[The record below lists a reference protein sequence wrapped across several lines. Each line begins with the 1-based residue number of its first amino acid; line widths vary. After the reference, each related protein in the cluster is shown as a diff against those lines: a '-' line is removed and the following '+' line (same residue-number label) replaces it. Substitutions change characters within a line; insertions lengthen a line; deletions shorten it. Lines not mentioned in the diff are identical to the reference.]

1 MLILDGKQCGMNR
14 ETCYSQNSIDHLL
27 IIGGSVVGVLV
38 LCCFVGMFYCI
49 RSSHIQQREIQ
60 KTKNHLPFPQEEL
73 SYINPSF
80 IPTQTPP
87 SNSIPMVLLS
97 PRNLN
102 SSQSNN
108 STSSPSQESST
119 NHSHEYNQAL
129 KYLSTSDQLIQ
140 KLKINTPNSTTS

>member
-1 MLILDGKQCGMNR
+1 LILDDQQCGMNR
-14 ETCYSQNSIDHLL
+14 GTCYSQNSMDRLL
-27 IIGGSVVGVLV
+27 IIGGSVVGVLM

-60 KTKNHLPFPQEEL
+60 KTKNHLSFQQENL

-97 PRNLN
+97 PRN
-102 SSQSNN
+102 SISQSNN
-108 STSSPSQESST
+108 STSSLSQESST
-119 NHSHEYNQAL
+119 NHSPEYNQAL

-140 KLKINTPNSTTS
+140 KLQINTPNSTTT